1 MTLMPNRRTVLT
13 LLTVLLAFVCTSCFL
28 LKTAER
34 VDVVIA
40 ATDLVAGKQITERD
54 ITITAIP
61 VSAMTKDM
69 PRKASQV
76 VGHTTKVSISRGQQ
90 ILLSNLD

>member
-1 MTLMPNRRTVLT
+1 MLT
-13 LLTVLLAFVCTSCFL
+13 LLTALLAFVSMACFL
-28 LKTAER
+28 LKTDER

-40 ATDLVAGKQITERD
+40 ATALVAGKQITERD
-54 ITITAIP
+54 ITISAIP

-90 ILLSNLD
+90 ILLSNLE

>member
-1 MTLMPNRRTVLT
+1 MTLMPQRRRVLT
-13 LLTVLLAFVCTSCFL
+13 LLTVLLAFASTSCFL
-28 LKTAER
+28 LKTDER

-40 ATDLVAGKQITERD
+40 ATDIVAGKQITERD

-76 VGHTTKVSISRGQQ
+76 VGHTTKGSISRGQQ
-90 ILLSNLD
+90 ILLSNLE